1 MKYMK
6 RMVAI
11 LPMIVGIILLYGIFS
26 GNMEKW
32 IHTFTSAGDSKKVSQ
47 KTYPIGVIENYREAF
62 EWYAGAEPQAEV
74 YDPDNKTGKPYL
86 YYGQSVNE
94 TEWYEKC
101 YAEDVEYNNSHKL
114 SEKYIGTDKYNPDK
128 IVGIGEQFMRKYM
141 CVEGT
146 VNEIDIVDSLNG
158 CEEKYYLADGRI
170 GILPSLN
177 TDGMLENVEIKDIAG
192 KQTDN
197 QNLKFIKVQL
207 TMKSNSEWVQ
217 EVQVTPK
224 LGFFDEE
231 DGILVVDTQVIYT
244 IQSGADGNVQCG
256 YTGYPIYLDLGYYDS
271 TLPDSKN
278 IDEVHYPMRKGESV
292 TYNVIYAI
300 PEEYID
306 KAYLVFDDIGHQEEF
321 TYNLTDITII
331 KVTE

>member
-32 IHTFTSAGDSKKVSQ
+32 IHTFTSARDSKKVSQ

-74 YDPDNKTGKPYL
+74 YDPDNKTGKPYF

-101 YAEDVEYNNSHKL
+101 YDEDVEYNNSHKL
-114 SEKYIGTDKYNPDK
+114 SEKYIGADKYNPDK
-128 IVGIGEQFMRKYM
+128 IVGIGEQFIRKYM
-141 CVEGT
+141 CAEGT
-146 VNEIDIVDSLNG
+146 VNKIDIVDALNG
-158 CEEKYYLADGRI
+158 CEEKYYLTDGRI

-177 TDGMLENVEIKDIAG
+177 TDGMLENVEIIKGIAG

-224 LGFFDEE
+224 LRF
-231 DGILVVDTQVIYT
+231 LMKKM
-244 IQSGADGNVQCG
+244 G
-256 YTGYPIYLDLGYYDS
+256 Y
-271 TLPDSKN
+271 
-278 IDEVHYPMRKGESV
+278 
-292 TYNVIYAI
+292 
-300 PEEYID
+300 
-306 KAYLVFDDIGHQEEF
+306 
-321 TYNLTDITII
+321 
-331 KVTE
+331 